1 MGNALCLA
9 SPYKARSTRMCVCV
23 FCDITIPRFPK
34 STSQTKQW
42 VTMAT
47 AAHTVLTLLNAW
59 APPPHTHMQS
69 DTFSHK
75 RAALYTSLAW
85 KCQRDFNP
93 LNDTPAGLQWNLRR
107 NQSKTDQCLICR
119 PRAVAALIH
128 RNPPSWKHFCSSIMS
143 WGVFTRYY
151 TTPHYLGWEQ
161 HLRKCF

>member
-1 MGNALCLA
+1 
-9 SPYKARSTRMCVCV
+9 MCVC
-23 FCDITIPRFPK
+23 ILWYYH
-34 STSQTKQW
+34 SQISQ
-42 VTMAT
+42 VNLSNQTMGYHGNCCPYCTDAFKCMS
-47 AAHTVLTLLNAW
+47 A
-59 APPPHTHMQS
+59 PPHTHMQS